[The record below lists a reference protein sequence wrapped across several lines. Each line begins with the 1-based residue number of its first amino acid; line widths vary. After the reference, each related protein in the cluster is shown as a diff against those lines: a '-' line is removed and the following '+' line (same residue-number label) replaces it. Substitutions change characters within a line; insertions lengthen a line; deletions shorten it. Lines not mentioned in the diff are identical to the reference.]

1 MTENE
6 KKLAKML
13 RTTLAS
19 YENGN
24 GISVTNIKS
33 LLDEVAPINQN
44 ELKKANA
51 DIARLVETASISL
64 KSATEIADEYGL
76 SFSFCPAYGMGGTY
90 MGGTYSGDGGWN
102 SSSQNC

>member
-6 KKLAKML
+6 KRLAKML
-13 RTTLAS
+13 RSVLQG

-24 GISVTNIKS
+24 GIPASNIKN

-90 MGGTYSGDGGWN
+90 SGDSGWN